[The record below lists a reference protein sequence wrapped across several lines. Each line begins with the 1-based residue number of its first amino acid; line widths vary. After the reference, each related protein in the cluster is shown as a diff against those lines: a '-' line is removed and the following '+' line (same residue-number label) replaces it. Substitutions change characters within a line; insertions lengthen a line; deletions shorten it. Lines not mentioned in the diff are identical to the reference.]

1 MKRTFTILAIILF
14 VIAGCGGCKQSGV
27 QSNDFITVDV
37 MAKYPKKELILQD
50 FLDVEYIPLE
60 TSDEFIT
67 SGYIRAIGEEIII
80 VNNRSGSAFD
90 TEGDIFLFDRNGKGL
105 RKINRIGQ
113 GGEEYIN
120 IGGIILDED
129 NDEMFVNSHYS
140 SKAFVYDLFGN
151 FKRKFGHKEGTFYFP
166 IYNFDQDNLICIDGN
181 SNFDEIK
188 RNKFLIISKQD
199 GSVTKDIQIPYKEK
213 KSPVLIETDASGK
226 IVLSRQARNQELIPY
241 CDSWILVEP
250 SSDTIYRFQPD
261 YSITPFIVRTPSI
274 QSMDPEVFLFP
285 GVLTDRYYF
294 MQAVKKDYKMDIRE
308 FPRTDLMYDRQEK
321 TIFEYVAYNDDF
333 SDKRPVNLGYEIL
346 VLTLVNNEVA
356 FLRKLEAHELVEAY
370 EEGKLKGKLKEIAA
384 KLDEESNAVIMLA
397 KYKKNDSE

>member
-1 MKRTFTILAIILF
+1 MKKTNTILAITLF
-14 VIAGCGGCKQSGV
+14 ALTGCGGNRQSA
-27 QSNDFITVDV
+27 DDLITIDV
-37 MAKYPKKELILQD
+37 TKNYPRKELILQD
-50 FLDVEYIPLE
+50 FMDVEYIPME

-80 VNNRSGSAFD
+80 VSNRSGSAFD

-105 RKINRIGQ
+105 RNINRIGQ

-120 IGGIILDED
+120 IGGIVLDED
-129 NDEMFVNSHYS
+129 NGEIFVNSHYS
-140 SKAFVYDLFGN
+140 SKVFVYDLFGN

-199 GSVTKDIQIPYKEK
+199 GSVTKEIQIPYKEK
-213 KSPVLIETDASGK
+213 KSPVLRETDASGK
-226 IVLSRQARNQELIPY
+226 IVLDHQARNQELIPY
-241 CDSWILVEP
+241 CGNWILVEP

-261 YSITPFIVRTPSI
+261 YSMTPFIVRTPSI

-294 MQAVKKDYKMDIRE
+294 MQAVKKDYKTDIRG

-321 TIFEYVAYNDDF
+321 TIFEYVVYNDDF

-346 VLTLVNNEVA
+346 VLTLVNNEIA

-370 EEGKLKGKLKEIAA
+370 GKGQLKGPLKDVAA
-384 KLDEESNAVIMLA
+384 ALDEESNPVIMLV
-397 KYKKNDSE
+397 KQKRSNN